1 MEEEEVRKDGDWVRA
16 AMGGGMRDGGVLSQL
31 RFLIAVKRHHGHNMP
46 SFSEIL
52 YIYIYAFPVCMS
64 MYPLCAMPTEA

>member
-31 RFLIAVKRHHGHNMP
+31 RLLIAVKRHHGHNIS
-46 SFSEIL
+46 SFSL
-52 YIYIYAFPVCMS
+52 YVC
-64 MYPLCAMPTEA
+64 LCIPCVQCLQRHKKMMESLEPQ